1 MVAGFALLLA
11 GCSGWPD
18 QAQGLQQDAGDAA
31 GTLVFDG
38 RARTYLLHLPPAY
51 GGATPLPLVIFLH
64 GGGGNA
70 AGAVERYGFN
80 QVADREGFIVAY
92 PNGTGVL
99 RDRVLTWNAGHCCG
113 YALEQGVNDVGF
125 LRALIEK
132 LADLNVDGKRVY
144 VTGHSNGGMMAY
156 RAGAELS
163 DLIAAIAPVA
173 GSIGGQAQAGAPL
186 VVIPQPAQPVS
197 VAAFHGLLDSHVLYG
212 GGHGPNTSG
221 SRVDLSVADSIAF
234 WVQASGCDP
243 AAQTQTSA
251 SGGVIVETYVGCAD
265 GSEVVLYTVVNGGH
279 SWPGS
284 SFGEG
289 QTQEISATEMVWSF
303 FAGQPK

>member
-1 MVAGFALLLA
+1 MIVVGFALLLA
-11 GCSGWPD
+11 GCNVWLD
-18 QAQGLQQDAGDAA
+18 QARGLQRDVGPEAGS
-31 GTLVFDG
+31 LVFGG
-38 RARTYLLHLPPAY
+38 RTRTYLLHLPPAY
-51 GGATPLPLVIFLH
+51 DGTAPLPLVIFLH

-70 AGAVERYGFN
+70 QGAVSRYGFN
-80 QVADREGFIVAY
+80 EVADREGFIVAY

-113 YALEQGVNDVGF
+113 YALERDVNDVGF

-132 LADLNVDGKRVY
+132 LEAGLNVDGKRVY

-173 GSIGGQAQAGAPL
+173 GSIGGQAEAGAPQ
-186 VVIPQPAQPVS
+186 VVIPQPGAPVS
-197 VAAFHGLLDSHVLYG
+197 VVAFHGLLDSHVLYG
-212 GGHGPNTSG
+212 GGHGVNTSG
-221 SRVDLSVADSIAF
+221 TRVDLSVADSIAF
-234 WVQASGCDP
+234 WVHADGCDP

-251 SGGVIVETYVGCAD
+251 SVIVEMYVGCAG
-265 GSEVVLYTVVNGGH
+265 GSEVTLYTVTNGGH

-289 QTQEISATEMVWSF
+289 QTQEISATNEVWEF
-303 FAGQPK
+303 FKRHTQ